1 VVASKVRSTPAR
13 FPRRPGEP
21 TRRPLA

>member
-1 VVASKVRSTPAR
+1 VVIPKVRTTPAR

-21 TRRPLA
+21 GRRPLG